1 MHKFFV
7 AKENIVNDIV
17 SIYGDD
23 VKHIY
28 KVLRLKEGEK
38 ISINNC
44 NGEEF
49 VAKITHID
57 KSIVEAKIIEK
68 LDVNNESPLDV
79 YLFQGVPKA
88 AKMDIIVQK
97 GCELGLKEIN
107 PVIMKR
113 VVVKNEMKEFK
124 KLDRWNRIAFE
135 ACKQSKRSLITKVND
150 VIEFNDML
158 EKLEDIDL
166 VIVPYENEEGTG
178 LKKVVKEI
186 DVKNIKNAAIV
197 IGPEGGFDEQEIEEL
212 KQIGA
217 HIITLG
223 PRILRTETAG
233 FVCTSLVMYE
243 LSDIGGNL

>member
-7 AKENIVNDIV
+7 AKENIVSDIV
-17 SIYGDD
+17 NIYGDD

-44 NGEEF
+44 SGEEF
-49 VAKITHID
+49 IAEITHID
-57 KSIVEAKIIEK
+57 KNVVEAKITEK
-68 LDVNNESPLDV
+68 LEINNESPLDV

-113 VVVKNEMKEFK
+113 VVVKSEMKEFK

-135 ACKQSKRSLITKVND
+135 ACKQSKRSLITKVNN

-158 EKLEDIDL
+158 YKLKDFDL
-166 VIVPYENEEGTG
+166 VLVPYENQTGIG
-178 LKKVVKEI
+178 LKKVMQEI
-186 DVKNIKNAAIV
+186 KGNIKSAAVV
-197 IGPEGGFDEQEIEEL
+197 IGPEGGFDEEEIEEL

>member
-7 AKENIVNDIV
+7 AKENIVGDVVN
-17 SIYGDD
+17 IYGDD

-44 NGEEF
+44 AGEEF
-49 VAKITHID
+49 ISEITDID
-57 KSIVEAKIIEK
+57 KSTVKARIIEK
-68 LDVNNESPLDV
+68 LDVNNESPLNV

-97 GCELGLKEIN
+97 CCELGVKEIN
-107 PVIMKR
+107 PVMMKR

-135 ACKQSKRSLITKVND
+135 ACKQSKRSLITKVNN
-150 VIEFNDML
+150 VIEFKDML
-158 EKLEDIDL
+158 IKLKGIDL
-166 VIVPYENEEGTG
+166 ILVPYENEMGTG
-178 LKKVVKEI
+178 LKKVVREI
-186 DVKNIKNAAIV
+186 DGKKIKSAAIV
-197 IGPEGGFDEQEIEEL
+197 IGPEGGFDEEEIEEL